1 MMRWLTLPSVQIALC
16 LAAFLAIGWF
26 MGPFGALF
34 SSPLLAAAIA
44 RPLMALVAN
53 MRHSVLER
61 TWLPV
66 HGQHYVYKDVTIGV
80 LEDEDHR
87 RWVCLA
93 DARKVVGFTATE
105 RALAIAYPQRCLR
118 IGKRGGPY
126 LRDDALIEH
135 LSKENHPAAL
145 RFRTWA
151 ERTIAFPGR
160 RIRERLGIRDD
171 PQSRPSSEQ

>member
-1 MMRWLTLPSVQIALC
+1 MKRWLTLPSVQIALC

-26 MGPFGALF
+26 MGPFGALV

-53 MRHSVLER
+53 MRHTVLER

-160 RIRERLGIRDD
+160 RIRERLGIRDG

>member
-1 MMRWLTLPSVQIALC
+1 MLRWLSLPSVQIALC
-16 LAAFLAIGWF
+16 VAGFLAIGWF
-26 MGPFGALF
+26 MGPFGAVF
-34 SSPLLAAAIA
+34 SSPLLAVAIA

-53 MRHSVLER
+53 LRHAVLER

-66 HGQHYVYKDVTIGV
+66 HGQHYVYKGVTIGV

-118 IGKRGGPY
+118 IGKGGRPY

-135 LSKENHPAAL
+135 LGKENQPAAL
-145 RFRTWA
+145 RFRSWA
-151 ERTIAFPGR
+151 DRTIAFPGR
-160 RIRERLGIRDD
+160 RIREGLGIGGDL
-171 PQSRPSSEQ
+171 QSRPSSEQ